1 MYNPDIDECLSGDD
15 NCSDNANCTNT
26 DGGYNCSCHIG
37 YTGDGFNCTSIL
49 MLIGNMF
56 CSLVKKYV
64 LTKCH
69 TSYD

>member
-1 MYNPDIDECLSGDD
+1 MYNADIDECLSGDD

-49 MLIGNMF
+49 MLIGNVF
-56 CSLVKKYV
+56 
-64 LTKCH
+64 
-69 TSYD
+69 

>member
-1 MYNPDIDECLSGDD
+1 MYNADIDECLSCDD

-49 MLIGNMF
+49 MLIGNVISEEKLCVNKMPDIVQ
-56 CSLVKKYV
+56 LA
-64 LTKCH
+64 
-69 TSYD
+69 